1 MPSDIQRARV
11 RAYAKIN
18 LNLEVLHRRPDG
30 YHEIRTILQTIS
42 LHDDL
47 DISFTLGRA
56 SGVTAASE
64 PEIPGNLV
72 VHAAEIVLERSK
84 ARGHVNIALRKRVP
98 MGAGLGGGS
107 SDAAAVLLALPVLTG
122 HPISATSLYEIAA
135 ALGSDV
141 PFFLTGGCGLGVGRG
156 ERVYPLDDPPPLA
169 ALVVDPQIHVST
181 ADAYAKLGRALT
193 SPSDLLKIDT
203 SWRFALG
210 MGAGTSPRAWARGSN
225 DFEPV
230 VFSSHPRLQSI
241 KRKLLKL
248 GAECALLSGSGASV
262 FGVFES
268 REKRNEAIARLSER
282 ALPVSLIGR
291 RAYRQAWR
299 RSLKDHIADDQSW
312 PPRSRYAR

>member
-1 MPSDIQRARV
+1 MQPDIRRARV

-18 LNLEVLHRRPDG
+18 PNLEVLHRRPDG
-30 YHEIRTILQTIS
+30 YHEIRTIFQTIS
-42 LHDDL
+42 LHDIVV
-47 DISFTLGRA
+47 ISFTPGGRTR
-56 SGVTAASE
+56 VTTASE
-64 PEIPGNLV
+64 PEIPDNLV
-72 VHAAEIVLERSK
+72 TRAAEMALDRFK
-84 ARGHVNIALRKRVP
+84 TRGQVEISLRKRVP
-98 MGAGLGGGS
+98 MGGGLGGGS
-107 SDAAAVLLALPVLTG
+107 SDAAAVLLALSVLTG
-122 HPISATSLYEIAA
+122 RDVTPETLHDIAA

-141 PFFLTGGCGLGVGRG
+141 PFFLCGGCALGLGRG
-156 ERVYPLDDPPPLA
+156 ERVYPLDDLPPA
-169 ALVVDPQIHVST
+169 HALVVDAQIHVST
-181 ADAYAKLGRALT
+181 ADAYAKLGRPLT
-193 SPSDLLKIDT
+193 STPDLHKIDT

-225 DFEPV
+225 DFESV